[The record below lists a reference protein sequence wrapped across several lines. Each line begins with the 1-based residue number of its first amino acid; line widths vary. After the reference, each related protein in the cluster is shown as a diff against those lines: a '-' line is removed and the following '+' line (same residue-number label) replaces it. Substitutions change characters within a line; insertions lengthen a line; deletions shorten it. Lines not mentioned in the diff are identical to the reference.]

1 MIQSQRDV
9 LLALGFSQRSDI
21 TFIRETETKIELFY
35 LSGDEFLILNKA
47 SNLVAR
53 QSFGSYFNNVPV
65 ETI

>member
-9 LLALGFSQRSDI
+9 LLALGFSQRSDV

-35 LSGDEFLILNKA
+35 LSGDDFLILNKA

-65 ETI
+65 EAV

>member
-9 LLALGFSQRSDI
+9 LLALGFSQRSDV
-21 TFIRETETKIELFY
+21 TFSRETESKIELFY
-35 LSGDEFLILNKA
+35 LSGNDFLILNKA

-65 ETI
+65 GA

>member
-53 QSFGSYFNNVPV
+53 QSFGSYFNNV
-65 ETI
+65 